1 MPTFDDMYRK
11 TMAILSES
19 VSDVLGPTDAVAQE
33 VHRAAGSA
41 DENDFRAAEA
51 AFDALPSDQRTDI
64 NDRASM
70 RAQEVFANANDDD
83 DKELPPTFL
92 RPGDHGEDAGSIAE

>member
-41 DENDFRAAEA
+41 NADDFRAAEA
-51 AFDALPSDQRTDI
+51 AFDALSSDQRTNI
-64 NDRASM
+64 SDRASA
-70 RAQEVFANANDDD
+70 RAQELSTDAEQEDE
-83 DKELPPTFL
+83 KELPPTFL
-92 RPGDHGEDAGSIAE
+92 QPGKSGEDAGSVVE